1 MRNNTKKERV
11 TAALKYIIPFLK
23 KYNFRWCI
31 SGGFACYLYG
41 VKRPIP
47 DIDIDVEADK
57 DAPKFR
63 NFLGDVKCLTTLPF
77 QRWITA
83 DKNYDNW
90 VMEVTIDNQVLSI
103 CTTKNLKLL
112 NKESGRY
119 ELFYKKGIPGPT
131 VVNFEGLQLPLS
143 PKEWV
148 IKMKEALAKK
158 KAADQGDIAAM
169 QKLLLLR
176 Q

>member
-1 MRNNTKKERV
+1 MANDTNKEKAV
-11 TAALKYIIPFLK
+11 AALRYIVPLLK

-31 SGGFACYLYG
+31 SGGFACFVYG

-47 DIDIDVEADK
+47 DIDIDIEADK
-57 DAPKFR
+57 NDGKFR
-63 NFLGDVKCLTTLPF
+63 RFLDDIERFTTLPF
-77 QRWITA
+77 QRWITN

-90 VMEVTIDNQVLSI
+90 VMEVTIQGQVLSI

-112 NKESGRY
+112 NRESGKY
-119 ELFYKKGIPGPT
+119 ELFYKTGIPDPT
-131 VVNFEGLQLPLS
+131 IVAFEGLKLPLS

-158 KAADQGDIAAM
+158 KAIDNSDIRNM
-169 QKLLLLR
+169 QRLVKR
-176 Q
+176 